1 MHPEDENDIISKT
14 QLKQE
19 SEALQKLGARLVSLS
34 PSQLKNIPLSDNL
47 SDAIKLA
54 HKISNKHEAL
64 RRQLQ
69 YIGKLMRSE
78 DPEPIEAALDVLTNK
93 HQAATHAFHQLE
105 LLRDELIS
113 EGDEAI
119 SRLMEQQ
126 PSFERQKL
134 RQLVRQANKEA
145 AGNKPPKSSR
155 ELFKYLREIMVDK
168 QG

>member
-1 MHPEDENDIISKT
+1 M
-14 QLKQE
+14 
-19 SEALQKLGARLVSLS
+19 VSLS